1 MTAHL
6 ITKLSWHHRTTR
18 PSPIFYSLS
27 LSLVVTVVGEV
38 HSDWGWGLTGGPL
51 DYTQYFSDS
60 VPSQLL
66 HEPLSSLV
74 KSAPYSSVDM
84 VARRPQR
91 PHMTFSIRM
100 RGVGQPRHT
109 KSHAACAGHSE

>member
-1 MTAHL
+1 MNLRKQMWGSLRNDAAVTY
-6 ITKLSWHHRTTR
+6 
-18 PSPIFYSLS
+18 FYSLS
-27 LSLVVTVVGEV
+27 LSLVVSG
-38 HSDWGWGLTGGPL
+38 GRGALGLGLGADRGTSRLHGG
-51 DYTQYFSDS
+51 YFSDS

-66 HEPLSSLV
+66 HEPLSSLE

>member
-1 MTAHL
+1 M
-6 ITKLSWHHRTTR
+6 
-18 PSPIFYSLS
+18 
-27 LSLVVTVVGEV
+27 

-66 HEPLSSLV
+66 HEPLSSLE

-91 PHMTFSIRM
+91 PHMTF
-100 RGVGQPRHT
+100 
-109 KSHAACAGHSE
+109 

>member
-1 MTAHL
+1 MNLRKQMWGSLRNDAAVTYL
-6 ITKLSWHHRTTR
+6 LLSF
-18 PSPIFYSLS
+18 PD
-27 LSLVVTVVGEV
+27 SLVVSG
-38 HSDWGWGLTGGPL
+38 GRGALGLGLGADRGPL

-66 HEPLSSLV
+66 HEPLSSLE

-84 VARRPQR
+84 VACRPQR